1 MKSTGF
7 IMFLFA
13 AMSVHAAFEMDKSV
27 MSEGYWKIWNDRVQS
42 KIDADIEKYRKVDA
56 VVELSAADGADVSVE
71 QMTHAFYFGANIFNY
86 NQLGTKERNDR
97 YKNLFGT
104 LFNSGT
110 VAFYWQPI
118 EPFPYQLRFDQ
129 RYEDT
134 ELFWNA
140 CSNPSEQ
147 PHWRRP
153 PPDQVVSHLKARGC
167 RIHGHPLVWGNL
179 SQMPRWIWDE
189 FCPESEKEALELR
202 VGVKIPRR
210 NTSLPLGRKDVEFIN
225 SWSKAWKLVFSKLTE
240 REVADLVPSF
250 VKAFDEAIER
260 RIRTIGERYGS
271 RIDSWDVVNESAS
284 DWAHNAKRAWPK
296 GESAAKNSQPLTIS
310 QHYGVMPANYAYRS
324 LQLAQKYMRSDAWL
338 NINEYNMEAFPG
350 QIRDLNASG
359 VDFQIVGSQMHLFNP
374 AESKAIA
381 AGEFTD
387 EVKTKLSPDGIWDT
401 FAKVAAAGGGRP
413 IHLSEVTITAPDD
426 TPKGQMIQAIIMRN
440 AYRIWF
446 SIEKMNGITWWNV
459 VDDCGYAGE
468 PLKSGIF
475 TRDMKPKA
483 ACFAMDDLV
492 NREWKTRLTIKANDG
507 KISFRGFR
515 GRYRLTWNNADGTT
529 AVKEIMVK

>member
-1 MKSTGF
+1 M
-7 IMFLFA
+7 
-13 AMSVHAAFEMDKSV
+13 
-27 MSEGYWKIWNDRVQS
+27 
-42 KIDADIEKYRKVDA
+42 
-56 VVELSAADGADVSVE
+56 
-71 QMTHAFYFGANIFNY
+71 
-86 NQLGTKERNDR
+86 
-97 YKNLFGT
+97 
-104 LFNSGT
+104 
-110 VAFYWQPI
+110 
-118 EPFPYQLRFDQ
+118 
-129 RYEDT
+129 
-134 ELFWNA
+134 
-140 CSNPSEQ
+140 
-147 PHWRRP
+147 
-153 PPDQVVSHLKARGC
+153 
-167 RIHGHPLVWGNL
+167 
-179 SQMPRWIWDE
+179 
-189 FCPESEKEALELR
+189 
-202 VGVKIPRR
+202 
-210 NTSLPLGRKDVEFIN
+210 
-225 SWSKAWKLVFSKLTE
+225 
-240 REVADLVPSF
+240 
-250 VKAFDEAIER
+250 
-260 RIRTIGERYGS
+260 
-271 RIDSWDVVNESAS
+271 VNESAS

-350 QIRDLNASG
+350 QIRDLNVSG

-459 VDDCGYAGE
+459 VDDCGSAGE

-483 ACFAMDDLV
+483 AYFAMDDLI
-492 NREWKTRLTIKANDG
+492 NREWKTRLKIKASGG